1 MKIQNITW
9 HMYGKNSLET
19 TALIL
24 HLFGKDI
31 HKMKHKRNDGVKK
44 TEPGNRAEEQGQKGK
59 GSQ

>member
-9 HMYGKNSLET
+9 LMYGKNSLEI

-44 TEPGNRAEEQGQKGK
+44 TEPGNRAEEQG
-59 GSQ
+59 